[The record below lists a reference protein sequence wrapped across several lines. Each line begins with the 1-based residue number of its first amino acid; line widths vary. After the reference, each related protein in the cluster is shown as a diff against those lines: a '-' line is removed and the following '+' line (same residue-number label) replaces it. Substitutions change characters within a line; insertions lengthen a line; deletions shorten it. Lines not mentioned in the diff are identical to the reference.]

1 MVLGLRF
8 GHASGNDDASKERT
22 YGSVIDF
29 ISLFEE
35 RNGSIRCS
43 ELLNCDI
50 STPNG
55 LQSARDAQLFQT
67 QCPKFVQ
74 DAVEIVKQLV
84 DTNDVNGNQA
94 NR

>member
-8 GHASGNDDASKERT
+8 GHTSGSDDVAKERT
-22 YGSVIDF
+22 YGRVNDF

-35 RNGSIRCS
+35 RNGSIRCN

-50 STPNG
+50 STPEG
-55 LQSARDAQLFQT
+55 LQSAHDAQLFQT
-67 QCPKFVQ
+67 QCPKYVQ

-84 DTNDVNGNQA
+84 ETDEVIGNQE

>member
-8 GHASGNDDASKERT
+8 GHTSGSDDASKERT
-22 YGSVIDF
+22 YGGVNDF

-35 RNGSIRCS
+35 RNGSIKCN
-43 ELLNCDI
+43 ELLDCDI

-55 LQSARDAQLFQT
+55 LQSAREAQLFQT
-67 QCPKFVQ
+67 QCPKFVH
-74 DAVEIVKQLV
+74 DAVEIIKQLV
-84 DTNDVNGNQA
+84 DTNEVNGNQE